1 MPARALFRLAK
12 SLAFGT
18 TERPFR
24 VRSGA
29 FRGFEMTL
37 DPNHQTQYILGLHE
51 REVHRWLA
59 PLAAGARTAIDIGA
73 ASGEYTLYF
82 LKKTAVGTVLTFDPD
97 DVSRRQF
104 DANLALNGL
113 ANDPRLVPSAKFV
126 RSGESTDS
134 VTLDSL
140 ARTHPL
146 PFAIKIDVDGG
157 ETDILRGAGELLK
170 TGQAR
175 WLIETHSVELEA
187 ECRAILTAAGYRV
200 TIVPNAWWR
209 AIVPEQRPIPHNRWL
224 VAFPDGPPA

>member
-59 PLAAGARTAIDIGA
+59 PLAAGARTAVDVGA
-73 ASGEYTLYF
+73 ASGEYALYF
-82 LKKTAVGTVLTFDPD
+82 LRSTTVETVLTFDPD

-104 DANLALNGL
+104 DANLTLNGL
-113 ANDPRLVPSAKFV
+113 ADDPRLVASAKFV
-126 RSGESTDS
+126 RSFEAADA
-134 VTLDSL
+134 VTLDGL
-140 ARTHPL
+140 AARHPL
-146 PFAIKIDVDGG
+146 PFAVKIDVDGG
-157 ETDILRGAGELLK
+157 EVDILRGAAELLK

-175 WLIETHSVELEA
+175 WLIETHSAELERD
-187 ECRAILTAAGYRV
+187 CQAILTAAGYRV
-200 TIVPNAWWR
+200 TIVRNAWWR
-209 AIVPEQRPIPHNRWL
+209 AFVPEQRPIPHNRWL
-224 VAFPDGPPA
+224 VAFPD